1 MSMVQDLMELELRW
15 KNGAECT
22 DPIIRNAIMEAREKI
37 CDIMNNTQIEA
48 YNQLEDALGI
58 NIKSERLR
66 CDDIAY
72 LQLFNSAW
80 TCELIRSGYSIRVL
94 DETVYPPEYR
104 RKHEFFSRF
113 KKNVHHL
120 IVITIEMI

>member
-1 MSMVQDLMELELRW
+1 MSMVQNLMELELRW
-15 KNGAECT
+15 NIGAECT
-22 DPIIRNAIMEAREKI
+22 DPVIRNAVMEARDKI
-37 CDIMNNTQIEA
+37 CDIMNDSQIEA

-58 NIKSERLR
+58 NIKSERMY
-66 CDDIAY
+66 CDDVAY

-80 TCELIRSGYSIRVL
+80 TCELIRNGYNVRIV
-94 DETVYPPEYR
+94 DETIYPPEYR

-113 KKNVHHL
+113 KKDIHHL